1 MIDKIHS
8 FQLSGIAILAL
19 GIWTKVDLHV
29 YVELSTVYY
38 KEAPYIL
45 IGVGAV
51 IVLVGSLGCC
61 CTFKGKSVLLYLVSL
76 KHFSLFFQ
84 RLFQMMRILIS
95 RRVIYSNF
103 IEQGNESSGN
113 HKILRKL
120 IDLKQ
125 ISVQSCSRRC
135 LLKNCPFYKP
145 KKHDL

>member
-76 KHFSLFFQ
+76 KHFSLFSQ

-103 IEQGNESSGN
+103 IE
-113 HKILRKL
+113 
-120 IDLKQ
+120 
-125 ISVQSCSRRC
+125 
-135 LLKNCPFYKP
+135 
-145 KKHDL
+145 